1 MGINFLMLS
10 HLRYKLYFSCYG
22 LLCLV
27 LLWRKDMRFYWF
39 FIGFFVSV
47 CSYADGSS
55 GYVPLSA
62 PIQIIDDGDAPRAF
76 VYDVVVN
83 DDKCS
88 KKYPVILLDS
98 SRFLAREFYSTIL
111 MAKAAN
117 KRVNLATKGCWMG
130 QYPIVFSIYVE

>member
-1 MGINFLMLS
+1 
-10 HLRYKLYFSCYG
+10 
-22 LLCLV
+22 
-27 LLWRKDMRFYWF
+27 MRFF
-39 FIGFFVSV
+39 LLAIVFFVSAY
-47 CSYADGSS
+47 SYADGSS

-62 PIQIIDDGDAPRAF
+62 PIQIIDDGGMPRAF

-83 DDKCS
+83 DNKCS
-88 KKYPVILLDS
+88 KKHPVILLDS

-117 KRVNLATKGCWMG
+117 KRVNLITKECWMG